1 MSTEKINVKEALKNG
16 RVEFP
21 RTKEGVVDFTKP
33 QEPRVLF
40 AFQVE
45 KSGPIDIS
53 ELAILKIPYTEK
65 VRVDGRDYF
74 QGVRNFYGG
83 GHRRFPH
90 YGVQRRFHCDE
101 TKYRYF
107 DTWDDAWAYL
117 CCRAKTEVA
126 SAESRLQRARDVL
139 AAVAAMRCDWY
150 TKIGAEPPEP
160 KEPRDGET
168 PDIPH

>member
-16 RVEFP
+16 RWEFP

-33 QEPRVLF
+33 REPRVLF

-45 KSGPIDIS
+45 KSGPIDIG
-53 ELAILKIPYTEK
+53 EFAILKIEYTAE
-65 VRVDGRDYF
+65 VRIDGKDYF
-74 QGVRNFYGG
+74 QGVRNFYGVQK
-83 GHRRFPH
+83 RFL
-90 YGVQRRFHCDE
+90 RDE

-107 DTWDDAWAYL
+107 DTWDDAWVYL
-117 CCRAKTEVA
+117 GCRAKTEVA

-160 KEPRDGET
+160 KEAT
-168 PDIPH
+168 